1 MPEWLPEVEQFRG
14 PTQFVFLRLGI
25 YREANHPHVRFDLTP
40 ARRARHGRNWRGQG
54 QAVVHGSGIAMPA
67 PFPTAGPLRVAC
79 VMGTRPE
86 AIKLAPVIQA
96 LRAAPGVTCDLVS
109 TGQHRELLA
118 QALAC
123 FGLAADH
130 DLALMRPGQGLTQLT
145 AGVLAGLEPWLAAR
159 RPDWL
164 LVQGDTT
171 TALAA
176 AMAGFYAGIPVA
188 HVEAGLRTHDPHAPW
203 PEEMNRSLI
212 ARLAALHFA
221 PTETARANL
230 LREGVAPGAVRVTG
244 NTGIDALL
252 AVAARAPPPPQEEL
266 VLVTGHRR
274 ESFDGGLARTAVA
287 LAHLARRPGL
297 RIVVALHLNP
307 RAEAPLRA
315 ALAAVPQVSLLPP
328 QDYPDFVALMQQA
341 RLIVTDSGGV
351 QEEAPSLG
359 VPVLV
364 TRDETDRPEAVE
376 AGTVRLVG
384 TDGSRL
390 LAAATELLDDP
401 AAHARMARAHN
412 PYGDGKAAPRIVEAL
427 LAAQPARRTLS
438 A

>member
-1 MPEWLPEVEQFRG
+1 MGHGTSFATPRPLP
-14 PTQFVFLRLGI
+14 
-25 YREANHPHVRFDLTP
+25 
-40 ARRARHGRNWRGQG
+40 
-54 QAVVHGSGIAMPA
+54 AMHR
-67 PFPTAGPLRVAC
+67 LRVAC
-79 VMGTRPE
+79 ILGTRPE
-86 AIKLAPVIQA
+86 AIKLTPVIQA
-96 LRAAPGVTCDLVS
+96 LRGTSGVACAIVS

-118 QALAC
+118 QALAA
-123 FGLAADH
+123 FGLATDH
-130 DLALMRPGQGLTQLT
+130 DLALMQPGQGLTQLT
-145 AGVLAGLEPWLAAR
+145 AGALAGLEPWLIAN

-164 LVQGDTT
+164 VVQGDTT
-171 TALAA
+171 TAMAGAL
-176 AMAGFYAGIPVA
+176 AGFYAGIPVA

-212 ARLAALHFA
+212 GRLAALHFA

-230 LREGVAPGAVRVTG
+230 LREGVAPGSIRVTG

-252 AVAARAPPPPQEEL
+252 AMAASTPAPPPEEL

-274 ESFDGGLARTAVA
+274 ESFDGGLARTAGA
-287 LAHLARRPGL
+287 LARLARRPGL
-297 RIVVALHLNP
+297 RIAVALHLNP
-307 RAEAPLRA
+307 RAEAPLRR
-315 ALAAVPQVSLLPP
+315 ALAGLPQVTLLPP
-328 QDYPDFVALMQQA
+328 QDYPAFVALMRRA

-384 TDGSRL
+384 TNGARL

-401 AAHARMARAHN
+401 LAHARMARAHN
-412 PYGDGKAAPRIVEAL
+412 PYGDGRAAPRIVNAL
-427 LAAQPARRTLS
+427 LATQPIRR
-438 A
+438 AIPA